1 MVKDKYVQELLDRDP
16 SLKHRIMTFYDFYR
30 QDSEHARSRYN
41 ERDPAY
47 VRGMELDKQRH
58 EKFNRQMKAERI
70 GEGKS

>member
-1 MVKDKYVQELLDRDP
+1 
-16 SLKHRIMTFYDFYR
+16 MTFYDFYR